1 MCGIDGTLFPTK
13 AGTTLWFEFIGT
25 QFPKVALTGNL
36 GLEGTTPLVLKIC
49 EPQRGCTLQPRV
61 ARQGYPGN
69 SGPNGFEPQRGFAE
83 ILDLRRLRD
92 HENLRKRQIG

>member
-36 GLEGTTPLVLKIC
+36 GLEVATALRFEMMMLPFPKVALPGNLGLVVTTPLVLKIC
-49 EPQRGCTLQPRV
+49 
-61 ARQGYPGN
+61 
-69 SGPNGFEPQRGFAE
+69 
-83 ILDLRRLRD
+83 
-92 HENLRKRQIG
+92 